1 MKNQTGKEFDD
12 FINDLQ
18 NRIFDEAR
26 AAYGEIGFNRW
37 RDPLYMGAMS
47 DADGHGCITGS
58 CGDTMEIFLQF
69 NKNKVLNASYRTNG
83 CGSSTICGSFAAEM
97 AIGKTPDELL
107 EITGEKILQTLS
119 VFPKEDEHCAFLA
132 AETLQEAL
140 NDFMKKLAKSK
151 KMQTAA
157 A

>member
-1 MKNQTGKEFDD
+1 MKNRTESELDNFV
-12 FINDLQ
+12 NDLQ
-18 NRIFDEAR
+18 NQIFDEAR
-26 AAYGEIGFNRW
+26 TAYGEIGFNRW
-37 RDPLYMGAMS
+37 RNPLYMGAMR

-58 CGDTMEIFLQF
+58 CGDTMEIFLKF
-69 NKNKVLNASYRTNG
+69 ENNKVEKASFQTNG

-151 KMQTAA
+151 KIQTAA

>member
-1 MKNQTGKEFDD
+1 MKNQMGKEFDD
-12 FINDLQ
+12 FVNDLQ
-18 NRIFDEAR
+18 NRIFDETKT
-26 AAYGEIGFNRW
+26 AYGEIGFNRW
-37 RDPLYMGAMS
+37 RDPLYVGAMS

-58 CGDTMEIFLQF
+58 CGDTMEIFLKF
-69 NKNKVLNASYRTNG
+69 DKNKVLNASYRTNG

-140 NDFMKKLAKSK
+140 NDFMKKLSKSK
-151 KMQTAA
+151 KIQTAA